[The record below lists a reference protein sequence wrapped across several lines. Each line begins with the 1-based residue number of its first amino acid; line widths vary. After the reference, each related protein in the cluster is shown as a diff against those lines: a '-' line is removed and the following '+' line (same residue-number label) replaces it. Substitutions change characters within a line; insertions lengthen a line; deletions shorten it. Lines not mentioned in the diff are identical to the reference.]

1 MKKRNLLHFVEFALL
16 SPIFFFFA
24 FFIKMRGDLFF
35 TFTLIFSAIAA
46 LMQIVYLYLIGDNEK
61 QVSCKLIPVDISD
74 VIFLYYLLQNAF
86 AIVFLVIHN
95 LSDFDPWTAF
105 AVYFILLL
113 IAVVLMVVPAPK
125 EPAPPAPT
133 NELDDVSE
141 KKLRYYANYLR
152 KLCKKC
158 EYAPLN
164 NAMEEIADLLSR
176 LDPDFSVQLQTLEND
191 LSSKSVK
198 VENAL
203 LTGEHTRLPLL
214 AREMEATLQ
223 YMQKRIEDYRYVLVD
238 EGFCHEDDEIA
249 MRQID
254 LLLDKLG
261 VEYEEDLPTAAA
273 PFDGEFFYR
282 KALRFASE
290 DYRNLLD
297 SYNRQIIE
305 RLENEEK
312 ARILRREHRM
322 RFLHRGGHVVA
333 TVLIASVVIIP
344 LLWHF
349 VVQPKGLVTTPD
361 DAGNLIVVGYNPF
374 YSDDLVIPAKLNGK
388 KVIAV
393 GENALKASDLTSL
406 TLEEGVERLEYQ
418 SLRNSV
424 SLTTIHLPKSITLI
438 GNYAT
443 YEMDSLRVIY
453 YAGSAEDWK
462 KIEIGVNGNK
472 PLKSVTIEYEK

>member
-1 MKKRNLLHFVEFALL
+1 
-16 SPIFFFFA
+16 
-24 FFIKMRGDLFF
+24 
-35 TFTLIFSAIAA
+35 
-46 LMQIVYLYLIGDNEK
+46 
-61 QVSCKLIPVDISD
+61 
-74 VIFLYYLLQNAF
+74 
-86 AIVFLVIHN
+86 
-95 LSDFDPWTAF
+95 
-105 AVYFILLL
+105 
-113 IAVVLMVVPAPK
+113 
-125 EPAPPAPT
+125 
-133 NELDDVSE
+133 
-141 KKLRYYANYLR
+141 
-152 KLCKKC
+152 
-158 EYAPLN
+158 
-164 NAMEEIADLLSR
+164 
-176 LDPDFSVQLQTLEND
+176 
-191 LSSKSVK
+191 
-198 VENAL
+198 
-203 LTGEHTRLPLL
+203 
-214 AREMEATLQ
+214 
-223 YMQKRIEDYRYVLVD
+223 
-238 EGFCHEDDEIA
+238 

-261 VEYEEDLPTAAA
+261 LEYEEDLPTAAA

-297 SYNRQIIE
+297 SYNCQIIE

-333 TVLIASVVIIP
+333 AVLIASVVIIP

-349 VVQPKGLVTTPD
+349 VVQPRGLVTTPD

-424 SLTTIHLPKSITLI
+424 SLTTIHLPRSITLI

-453 YAGSAEDWK
+453 YAGSEEDWK

-472 PLKSVTIEYEK
+472 PLKSVKIEYAK